1 MNPSLTFV
9 WRMNKSI
16 MQWPNTMF
24 YRDKLSAAPLVLN
37 HNLSGLDNVTRS
49 GRLTDPVLVLID
61 TSETSSRHETISKKS
76 FSNKTE
82 VVLVMDHLTAL
93 IGWWSSDFQN
103 IPPRYFLRPWS
114 SPRSD
119 RRDRSLQLSD
129 RTAGLAPPEQT
140 PPAWDQDRG
149 RLPGEREGGDHH
161 ELGALK

>member
-1 MNPSLTFV
+1 
-9 WRMNKSI
+9 

-93 IGWWSSDFQN
+93 IGW
-103 IPPRYFLRPWS
+103 
-114 SPRSD
+114 
-119 RRDRSLQLSD
+119 
-129 RTAGLAPPEQT
+129 
-140 PPAWDQDRG
+140 
-149 RLPGEREGGDHH
+149 
-161 ELGALK
+161 